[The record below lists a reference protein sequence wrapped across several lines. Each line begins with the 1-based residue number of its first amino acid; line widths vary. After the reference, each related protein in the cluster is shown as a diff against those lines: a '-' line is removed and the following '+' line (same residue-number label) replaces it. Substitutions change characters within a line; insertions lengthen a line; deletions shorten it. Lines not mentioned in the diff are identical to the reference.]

1 MRIAFITS
9 MDRGIPLFIL
19 NELNYYFSHGI
30 EGKVFFVMSRP
41 GVYMP
46 PEHWHS
52 VYLSPFNAFVH
63 QITYLFKNPKKY
75 IELLFDALKHRTLFE
90 FFIAWEFAQHMHDCT
105 HIHAFFADHKLVIAR
120 YCAAILQKTFSCS
133 VYGYDVYC
141 PKNRELIKE
150 IYKHTEFVV
159 ATNLLFKELLN
170 RNFGVPQEKIIL
182 ARTVVDASKYSNSI
196 EYTPEDRKVAEAVAT
211 QRNAFKILCV
221 ARLVYRKGVHILIHA
236 ISMLVRKKRNVVLW
250 IVGDGVE
257 RRNLEKLA
265 EKLGISQHVQFFGA
279 LGVENLLP
287 LYQNCDLYCQP
298 SITDPG
304 GDKEGLPVAMTEAM
318 AFEKV
323 VIATRHADIPNVIRE
338 ILVPENNAEAL
349 ADAIERVIEMPE
361 QMRKAIGVKN
371 REIVLQEFSEKN
383 YDRVIARF
391 LSL

>member
-1 MRIAFITS
+1 
-9 MDRGIPLFIL
+9 
-19 NELNYYFSHGI
+19 
-30 EGKVFFVMSRP
+30 
-41 GVYMP
+41 
-46 PEHWHS
+46 
-52 VYLSPFNAFVH
+52 
-63 QITYLFKNPKKY
+63 
-75 IELLFDALKHRTLFE
+75 
-90 FFIAWEFAQHMHDCT
+90 
-105 HIHAFFADHKLVIAR
+105 
-120 YCAAILQKTFSCS
+120 

-150 IYKHTEFVV
+150 IYRHTEFVV

-383 YDRVIARF
+383 YDRVIAGF